1 VTAAGGEV
9 TATIFAVDPGPTT
22 CGAALLSGGE
32 VLWTTKGATVEDLCN
47 ALWLHGIQRT
57 PDVVLIERVQSYGQA
72 GRHLL
77 ETSESVGRLLQAAL
91 SGGHRVVLIPRRLVC
106 KALDVSGAGKDA
118 QVAEACRAILGPKGT
133 KANPGPTYGVTSHG
147 WQALGLAL
155 AYREAAPSVRAEMDA
170 GEVKA

>member
-1 VTAAGGEV
+1 V
-9 TATIFAVDPGPTT
+9 TIFAVDPGPTT

-32 VLWTTKGATVEDLCN
+32 VLGTSKAASVGVLCE
-47 ALWLHGIQRT
+47 LLSTRDWSSWRQT

-91 SGGHRVVLIPRRLVC
+91 SGGHRVVLVPRRLVC

-118 QVAEACRAILGPKGT
+118 QVAEACRTILGPKGT